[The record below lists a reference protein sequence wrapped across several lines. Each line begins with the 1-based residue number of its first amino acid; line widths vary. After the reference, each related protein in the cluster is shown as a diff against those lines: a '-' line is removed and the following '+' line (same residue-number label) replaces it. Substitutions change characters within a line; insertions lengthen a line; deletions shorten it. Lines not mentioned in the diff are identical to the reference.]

1 VKGPLNVGFASQSP
15 AGEQCTT
22 VFSKIR
28 YSPKAVGD
36 FWSGEPKLE

>member
-1 VKGPLNVGFASQSP
+1 VGFASQSP
-15 AGEQCTT
+15 AGERCAT

-36 FWSGEPKLE
+36 FWTGEPKLE